1 MKEKGLSSKEVER
14 LSAIL
19 RNEAASTRER
29 LLAIRALSTIDS
41 PHVLANILLVAS
53 SQNKRLA
60 QEGAELIRK
69 LDQASLF
76 KLLDHMLLNR
86 EEIGYFGQKMFEV
99 LYKLR
104 EQDVLKYIVINAIKN
119 GEEWGEKRRT
129 LSQWMRNLGL
139 IEKYVDLLGE
149 LPVELAKSLGKI
161 LKKVDDRVVLDIARS
176 AKGIKGINKEKSV
189 KLLDV
194 LYDVADNEGIAP
206 ILVNLLSSDDQ
217 RIRSKTALILGKL
230 SDNLHFFHNALKDPD
245 PRVRANAVEGLWGL
259 DNPKARDIYLE
270 ALGDENNRVRANAAK
285 GLYEMGDPRGLQ
297 VLKEMIDDH
306 DGMMRAS
313 SAWVLGEM
321 GDTSMIGKLES
332 MAAGDPAEIARRN
345 AIRAI
350 EKILTKKVVPTLR
363 DLIRFMNKIDPDAVS
378 NPLRFFRRIAALR
391 SIRSEML
398 VEVLS
403 AAPPVDSPI
412 VRRKLIESI
421 AGGLEDMAD
430 DGLLLLALMS
440 AIRFDKMSFWSR
452 IIEGIQAMIQ
462 RPEDRLTILS
472 GGVETMPDML
482 LATLKEGMPSTAAP
496 IAEILRWED
505 EAIIERLK
513 PLLDDSNPLVRSLAA
528 ETIGLLGRFET
539 LDRLEEMARSDPDP
553 SVREKALKAIERLKT
568 TAEITSTLPDEL
580 HMRILHLSLENL
592 PEISISVS
600 LMDGNSNSID
610 TLREEEI
617 HLFENGRP
625 IDCRFERLGEEMPV
639 YVVILMDYSLSMSDE
654 DIYRMEEAVSEFIS
668 SVKGEDRI
676 AILKFASEIYVPQP
690 LNKVDRLRHDP
701 IRGGFKGDRDGT
713 MLYDALDRAISI
725 LNELEGIKLAIVL
738 TDGEDSGSTKTAKD
752 VIHNALKN
760 GISIHAIALGDE
772 VDEGTLRNLAISTG
786 GALYATGDPGEL
798 GKIYREISS
807 SLQSHYRLSYRSW
820 AWDNEV
826 QNAFLI
832 IRADL
837 GPLTP
842 EAWTKV
848 ILRNG

>member
-1 MKEKGLSSKEVER
+1 MRERGLSSTEVER

-60 QEGAELIRK
+60 QEGAEVIRK
-69 LDQASLF
+69 LDQTSLF

-104 EQDVLKYIVINAIKN
+104 EQDVLRYIVINAIKN
-119 GEEWGEKRRT
+119 GEEWVEKKRT

-176 AKGIKGINKEKSV
+176 AKGINKEKSV

-206 ILVNLLSSDDQ
+206 ILVNLLSSDDK

-259 DNPKARDIYLE
+259 DNPSARDIYLE

-297 VLKEMIDDH
+297 VLKEMIEDH
-306 DGMMRAS
+306 DEMMRAS
-313 SAWVLGEM
+313 SAWVLGEV
-321 GDTSMIGKLES
+321 GDTSVIGKLES
-332 MAAGDPAEIARRN
+332 MAAEDPAETARRN

-350 EKILTKKVVPTLR
+350 EKILTKKVVPSLR
-363 DLIRFMNKIDPDAVS
+363 DLILFMNRVDPSMVS
-378 NPLRFFRRIAALR
+378 DPLGFFRRIAALR
-391 SIRSEML
+391 SVRSEML

-412 VRRKLIESI
+412 VRRKLIESMT
-421 AGGLEDMAD
+421 GSLEDMAD

-440 AIRFDKMSFWSR
+440 AIRFDEMSFWSR
-452 IIEGIQAMIQ
+452 VIESVEAMLQ
-462 RPEDRLTILS
+462 RPEDRVTILS
-472 GGVETMPDML
+472 GGAEMIPDML
-482 LATLKEGMPSTAAP
+482 LAILREGALSTAAP
-496 IAEILRWED
+496 VAEILRWEG
-505 EAIIERLK
+505 ETILEKLK
-513 PLLDDSNPLVRSLAA
+513 PMLENPNPAVRSLAA
-528 ETIGLLGRFET
+528 ETIGLLGSFEMSE
-539 LDRLEEMARSDPDP
+539 RLEEMARSDPEP
-553 SVREKALKAIERLKT
+553 SVRERVLKAIERLSA
-568 TAEITSTLPDEL
+568 TAEIISGSPDEL
-580 HMRILHLSLENL
+580 HMRILHLSLANL

-600 LMDGNSNSID
+600 LIDDSSNPVD
-610 TLREEEI
+610 TLKEDDVS
-617 HLFENGRP
+617 LFENGRP
-625 IDCRFERLGEEMPV
+625 MDCRFERLGEEMPV
-639 YVVILMDYSLSMSDE
+639 YVVILMDYSLSMSDG
-654 DIYRMEEAVSEFIS
+654 DISKMEEAVSEFIS
-668 SVKGEDRI
+668 SVKGEDRM
-676 AILKFASEIYVPQP
+676 AILKFASEIHVPQP
-690 LNKVDRLRHDP
+690 LDRVNRLRP
-701 IRGGFKGDRDGT
+701 ELIRGKFNGDRDGT

-725 LNELEGIKLAIVL
+725 LDDLEGIKLAVVL
-738 TDGEDSGSTKTAKD
+738 TDGEDSGSTRTAKD
-752 VIHNALKN
+752 VIHNALKS
-760 GISIHAIALGDE
+760 GVSIHAIALGDE

-786 GALYATGDPGEL
+786 GTLYATGDPSEL
-798 GKIYREISS
+798 GRIYREISS
-807 SLQSHYRLSYRSW
+807 SLQTHYRLSYRSW

-842 EAWTKV
+842 EAWTRV
-848 ILRNG
+848 ILKNG